1 MKAKPKDQGAPS
13 DEQLVVR
20 SLRGDVQAFGD
31 LYERY
36 LEAIYR
42 YLYHRVEQASLAED
56 LTEMVFLKVWE
67 ALPQFRPKK
76 APFRVWLYRVA
87 HNLLV
92 DHYRMQKG
100 EARLEAIAGLTDGS
114 PRPEEQVIAAEDR
127 DRVLAALHRLP
138 ADYREVLTLRFIDG
152 LSHAETARAMKRSP
166 GAVRVLQH
174 RALRA
179 LAQLLGEGNA
189 AKDG

>member
-1 MKAKPKDQGAPS
+1 MAQGDPS

-42 YLYHRVEQASLAED
+42 YLYHRVAEASLAED

-67 ALPQFRPKK
+67 ALPQFQPKK

-92 DHYRMQKG
+92 DHYRMHKG
-100 EARLEAIAGLTDGS
+100 EARLEAISNLTDGS
-114 PRPEEQVIAAEDR
+114 PRPEEQVIAAQDR
-127 DRVLAALHRLP
+127 DRVIAALHRLP
-138 ADYREVLTLRFIDG
+138 ADYREVLTLRFISG
-152 LSHAETARAMKRSP
+152 LSHAETAKAMKRSP

-174 RALRA
+174 RALRV
-179 LAQLLGEGNA
+179 LAQLLEEGNA